1 MTDDKNN
8 YMSLLDKI
16 QSLLIENERLE
27 AENKKLKEQLDS
39 FLLGRQIPFHLDETI
54 IATEKPTASYRFINS
69 LEAETHHENISSI
82 NQNSSPD
89 SKIRLFMSLFKGRED
104 VFAKRWQNKNGASGY
119 SPVCLNEWKPGICSK
134 PKIKCSECANK
145 SFQILNEKVVD
156 EHLRGNIIAGIYSMQ
171 LDETCYFL
179 AIDFDDDGW
188 EKDISLLR
196 NVCKEFDIP
205 FALERSR
212 TGNGA
217 HTWFFFDEPISA
229 VLARRFGMSLLTYS
243 MNKLLSFGSAEES
256 IMRLESSNIANELL
270 KSIDM

>member
-1 MTDDKNN
+1 MSDDKKNN
-8 YMSLLDKI
+8 LTLLTKF
-16 QSLLIENERLE
+16 QELLIENDKLK
-27 AENKKLKEQLDS
+27 AENERLKEQLDILNRS
-39 FLLGRQIPFHLDETI
+39 KENLNEIKSPIGTADAEEENYSSTI
-54 IATEKPTASYRFINS
+54 IQS
-69 LEAETHHENISSI
+69 ENISSV
-82 NQNSSPD
+82 NQKSKPD
-89 SKIRLFMSLFKGRED
+89 EKVRLFMSLFKGRED

-156 EHLRGNIIAGIYSMQ
+156 EHLRGNIIAGIYPMQ

-179 AIDFDDDGW
+179 AIDFDGW
-188 EKDISLLR
+188 EKDVSLLR

-229 VLARRFGMSLLTYS
+229 VLARRFGTSLLTYS

>member
-1 MTDDKNN
+1 MTDDKNYN
-8 YMSLLDKI
+8 MALLDKI

-54 IATEKPTASYRFINS
+54 IATETPTASYRFINS
-69 LEAETHHENISSI
+69 SEAETHHGSISSI
-82 NQNSSPD
+82 NQSSSPD

-156 EHLRGNIIAGIYSMQ
+156 EHLRGNIIAGIYPMQ

-179 AIDFDDDGW
+179 AIDFDGW
-188 EKDISLLR
+188 EKDVSFLR

>member
-1 MTDDKNN
+1 MSDDKKNN
-8 YMSLLDKI
+8 LTLLTKF
-16 QSLLIENERLE
+16 QELLIENDKLKAENERL
-27 AENKKLKEQLDS
+27 KGQLDILNRS
-39 FLLGRQIPFHLDETI
+39 KENLSEIKLPTGKADAEEENYSGTI
-54 IATEKPTASYRFINS
+54 IQS
-69 LEAETHHENISSI
+69 ENISSV
-82 NQNSSPD
+82 NQKSKPD
-89 SKIRLFMSLFKGRED
+89 EKVKIFMSLFKGRED

-205 FALERSR
+205 FAVERSR
-212 TGNGA
+212 SGNGA
-217 HTWFFFDEPISA
+217 HAWFFFDEPISA
-229 VLARRFGMSLLTYS
+229 ALARKFGTSLLTYS
-243 MNKLLSFGSAEES
+243 MNKRHEIKFKSYDRFFPNQDTMPKGGFGN
-256 IMRLESSNIANELL
+256 LIALPL
-270 KSIDM
+270 Q